1 MTEANNEALEFEI
14 LGYKVNFKSD
24 TVNSLVSPTE
34 IVGYVKDEVAEMR
47 KNAKHLSTGEVA
59 VLLALKMAQEKLL
72 IEREYRENIIKLHQ
86 EVNDAKKVID
96 GLSI

>member
-1 MTEANNEALEFEI
+1 MTKANNEALEFEI
-14 LGYKVNFKSD
+14 LGYKVNFRSD
-24 TVNSLVSPTE
+24 TVNSLISPTE
-34 IVGYVKDEVAEMR
+34 IVGYVQGEVAEMR

-59 VLLALKMAQEKLL
+59 LLLALKMAQEKLL

-96 GLSI
+96 SLSI